1 MLPAHGGQGNLFLS
15 SRVSCKHLFFNNYV
29 RVSEGKTE
37 PQFEGAV
44 EGVEDVDIAVL
55 ALVIEIGQQHH
66 ARLQRLLVLHQQVA
80 ARHPTVG
87 TVVEQGAV
95 A

>member
-1 MLPAHGGQGNLFLS
+1 M
-15 SRVSCKHLFFNNYV
+15 

-80 ARHPTVG
+80 ARHPTVSIMYAAAIAIARMIG
-87 TVVEQGAV
+87 GKQNTRSV
-95 A
+95 ARIRPSSAQPRA